1 MDFLQA
7 ELTRHGWLYHTQD
20 TPEISDAEYDAM
32 FRELQALEEQYP
44 LLKAPNSITS
54 RVGGSLSSLES
65 RAHSLPMYSLDNVF
79 SREEWDDFIQRI
91 LRLLPAHKVDELN
104 FWADPKMDGLAIEL
118 VYENGL
124 FSAALTRGDG
134 EVGEVVS
141 ANIRTVKNVPL
152 QLRSLDA
159 SLLKGLDAGITQNL
173 PREFASPLPALL
185 EVRGEIIITRDDL
198 NRLNQTQANN
208 GDKLFANPR
217 NAAAG
222 SVRQLDPKIAAR
234 RPLRFMAYGVGQVVW
249 TDWQSGAQAIPQ
261 TQNVPWVRHS
271 QMMATLAALGFA
283 IPPQAKICGNP
294 EEMWAYYNEMAQQRM
309 DFPFDI
315 DGAVAKID
323 DLELQ
328 QRLGFT
334 ARAPR
339 FAIALKFPAHQAQ
352 TKLLGIEV
360 QIGRTGVLT
369 PVAILEPVQV
379 GGVVVSNA
387 SLHNQDMIAA
397 KDLRVGDTVLIQ
409 RAGDVIPE
417 VVRPVLEDRP
427 EQGLPPFIFPTAC
440 PSCGDEAK
448 REPGEAAWRC
458 VNKLCPAV
466 LRQSLIYFA
475 SKSGLDIAGLGQRWV
490 EILVDKGLVKS
501 PADFFRLKK
510 IDLLG
515 LDRMGGKLADN
526 LLKALEEARV
536 NSSLP
541 DLLRALGIRH
551 VGAETAKALSK
562 HFKTIEALGLADPE
576 ELQSV
581 EDVGP
586 EVAAS
591 IINFF
596 ADHGNQRLLSELKE
610 LGLWPEDKTSEADGK
625 AGEGPFAGKSLLFTG
640 SLSMPR
646 SEAEKL
652 AEAAGGK
659 ILASVSKKLD
669 YLVVGDKPGSKLAKA
684 TELGVT
690 VLSEAEFVN
699 LLETASK

>member
-1 MDFLQA
+1 MDTSPKTRMDFLQA

-32 FRELQALEEQYP
+32 FRELQSLEEQYP

-54 RVGGSLSSLES
+54 RVGGALSTLES
-65 RAHSLPMYSLDNVF
+65 RAHSLPMYSLDNAF
-79 SREEWDDFIQRI
+79 SQDEWNDFIQRI
-91 LRLLPAHKVDELN
+91 LRLLPAHKIEELS

-118 VYENGL
+118 IYENGL

-152 QLRSLDA
+152 QLRPLEA
-159 SLLKGLDAGITQNL
+159 SLIKGLSPDIAQNL
-173 PREFASPLPALL
+173 PAIFSSPLPARL
-185 EVRGEIIITRDDL
+185 EVRGEIIITREDL

-222 SVRQLDPKIAAR
+222 SVRQLDPKIAAK
-234 RPLRFMAYGVGQVVW
+234 RPLRFLAYGIGQVVW
-249 TDWQSGAQAIPQ
+249 EE
-261 TQNVPWVRHS
+261 TQPASFPWAKHS
-271 QMMATLAALGFA
+271 ELMATLAALGFA
-283 IPPQAKICGNP
+283 IPPKAKICANP
-294 EEMWAYYNEMAQQRM
+294 DEMWAYYNEMAQNRM

-315 DGAVAKID
+315 DGAVAKIN

-427 EQGLPPFIFPTAC
+427 EQGLPPFVFPTAC

-526 LLKALEEARV
+526 LLKALEEARG

-541 DLLRALGIRH
+541 DLLRSLGIRH

-562 HFKTIEALGLADPE
+562 HYKTIEALSLATPE
-576 ELQSV
+576 DLQSV

-596 ADHGNQRLLSELKE
+596 ADHGNQRLLNELKE
-610 LGLWPEDKTSEADGK
+610 LGLWPEDQSASTDSK
-625 AGEGPFAGKSLLFTG
+625 AEGGPFAGKSLLFTG

-646 SEAEKL
+646 SEAEKK

-690 VLSEAEFVN
+690 VLSEADFLN
-699 LLETASK
+699 LLAPSS